1 MAPLRA
7 GRSLASAYG
16 SCLRLRPDHRN
27 GFATTGIIRF
37 DDIRSESRLP
47 RVATG
52 SFWWSLIPKPLRRP
66 RATLEPDATGKPA
79 KKREWNPYTT
89 FILLAILIGSNA
101 INMIALR
108 NEMAAFSRKTDAKL
122 ALLREV
128 VQKVKRG
135 EIDDAEVKRALG
147 TGDPE
152 AEKEWEAVVKE
163 IEETDVLAEAKK
175 RKEARRAQKMEER
188 RVREAAER
196 EGASP
201 VAREEVGK
209 DVREGRPKFLM

>member
-1 MAPLRA
+1 
-7 GRSLASAYG
+7 
-16 SCLRLRPDHRN
+16 
-27 GFATTGIIRF
+27 
-37 DDIRSESRLP
+37 
-47 RVATG
+47 
-52 SFWWSLIPKPLRRP
+52 
-66 RATLEPDATGKPA
+66 
-79 KKREWNPYTT
+79 
-89 FILLAILIGSNA
+89 
-101 INMIALR
+101 MIALR